1 MLAVTHDRGDPVPEL
16 HTAAAACGVRSHL
29 IECRHR
35 FDLGA
40 VKQLRWLV
48 DAHEID
54 VLHCHGYRED
64 LYAVAARTRAKK
76 VTTNHLWKRTT
87 PALRFYARVDSW
99 LARRFD
105 RVVAVSL
112 EILRELEAKG
122 FKAPQLTSIPNGV
135 DIARYAPT
143 GKQPAG
149 APRGAAPRTVL
160 AAIGSLTEEKG
171 HDHLLGAVARLGS
184 DRGITLLIVGD
195 GPRRERLQKLATDLG
210 VADDVRFLGRRNDI
224 PDILAGTDIFV
235 LPSLNEGL
243 PIALLEAMACERA
256 CVATDVGDV
265 GRAIETGVTGV
276 LVRSADVEALASAL
290 ERLVA
295 DPELRRRL
303 GRAAR
308 QRAVERF
315 SAERMTEAYC
325 ALYDELL
332 AKA

>member
-1 MLAVTHDRGDPVPEL
+1 MAAV
-16 HTAAAACGVRSHL
+16 ACGIRSHL

-35 FDLGA
+35 FDIDA
-40 VKQLRWLV
+40 VKQLRRLV
-48 DAHEID
+48 HAHEID

-64 LYAVAARTRAKK
+64 LYAVAARARAKK

-112 EILRELEAKG
+112 EILQELEAKG

-135 DIARYAPT
+135 DTARYAPT
-143 GKQPAG
+143 AAG
-149 APRGAAPRTVL
+149 AARAAPSRVVL
-160 AAIGSLTEEKG
+160 ATIGSLTEEKG
-171 HDHLLGAVARLGS
+171 HDHLLGALAKLGS

-276 LVRSADVEALASAL
+276 LVRSADVAALAAAI

-295 DPELRRRL
+295 NPELRMRL

-325 ALYDELL
+325 ALYDELV